1 MVKLQKNSKKFNIIH
16 PFLFSLFPILFI
28 YSQNVHEIPVQ
39 EIILPVLLI
48 LFAAVLLWLLTRFI
62 IKNNEKSAFIISLL
76 LVLSFSYGHI
86 YLLVDDF
93 TLGNSD
99 IGRHQYLLI
108 PFAVSFIFGIYYFV
122 KTKRRLD
129 NATTISNAI
138 AGALLAFILIN
149 IATYGME
156 NADSFGNELITPSTS
171 LVTAD
176 TTIETFSPI
185 QGTIKNYP
193 DVYYIVLDGY
203 MSSNALKK
211 FLNHDNQEFISYLDN
226 KGFNVNQNAY
236 SNYHGTVLSIT
247 STFNMKY
254 LNFLTEDPIE
264 QEELNTNQSIFN
276 YNARVPIPEK
286 MIAENTIMQNFN
298 SVGYKIINIQKPFE
312 TEILS
317 SSPLID
323 LVMCK
328 RSKYIDSELL
338 SMTIKTSILVFL
350 LEKWEQ
356 QDLRD
361 AALCQFSELPKQHQ
375 KFDEPIFVYSH
386 ILIPHPP
393 YLFSPEGE
401 AVSSV
406 RPQGLQSWE
415 DKEGYVNSVKF
426 TDKKIMEIVEQLLT
440 ESAKPPVIIIQA
452 DHGIGFDFE
461 SSNPSNESIEQKMSI
476 LSAYYL
482 PDIEKNLSNDVIT
495 PVNTFRIIFNSY
507 FNTNYDL
514 LENKIYLS
522 DDDTVGYFLDVTNV
536 LISP

>member
-122 KTKRRLD
+122 KTKRRLN

-226 KGFNVNQNAY
+226 KGFNVNHNAY